1 MVGIIDS
8 MGTSLSKL
16 WETVEERSLVC
27 CSPRGCKESDI
38 TEQLNNT
45 TNIISTILDDVM
57 KSIKIEILNILI
69 SPAVNYLLKPL
80 CPCPLETT
88 GGGQS
93 EPEIPW

>member
-38 TEQLNNT
+38 TEQLNNNN
-45 TNIISTILDDVM
+45 NIISTILDDVM
-57 KSIKIEILNILI
+57 KYIKIEILNIFI

>member
-38 TEQLNNT
+38 TEQLNNNNKRAALT
-45 TNIISTILDDVM
+45 TVTM
-57 KSIKIEILNILI
+57 ILI
-69 SPAVNYLLKPL
+69 SYVVADAPSL
-80 CPCPLETT
+80 T
-88 GGGQS
+88 GMQAPVVHHK
-93 EPEIPW
+93 EEL